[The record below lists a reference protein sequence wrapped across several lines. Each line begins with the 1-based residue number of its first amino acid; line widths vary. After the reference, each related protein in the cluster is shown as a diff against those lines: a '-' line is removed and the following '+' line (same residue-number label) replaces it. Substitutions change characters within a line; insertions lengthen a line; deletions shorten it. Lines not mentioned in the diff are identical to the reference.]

1 LNKDLVNI
9 NRMRKKNR
17 KQKRKD
23 CKSKKKEEEKKGKDK
38 GKRRELKKISLK
50 YKIYTLMCIRVV
62 IS

>member
-1 LNKDLVNI
+1 
-9 NRMRKKNR
+9 MRKKNR

-38 GKRRELKKISLK
+38 GKRIELKKISLK

>member
-9 NRMRKKNR
+9 NKMRKKKR

-38 GKRRELKKISLK
+38 GKRRDLEKISLK
-50 YKIYTLMCIRVV
+50 YKIYTIMCIRVV